1 MFIYTYTESEM
12 TPNSEVVQ
20 MFLLS
25 YMHKVHMYMIIKCN
39 PSHNKNQNFRHIF
52 TPECGNFVDMTYEP
66 KSMFYK
72 YNTGTE

>member
-1 MFIYTYTESEM
+1 M

-25 YMHKVHMYMIIKCN
+25 YKVHIIKCN

-52 TPECGNFVDMTYEP
+52 TPECGNFVLI
-66 KSMFYK
+66 
-72 YNTGTE
+72 